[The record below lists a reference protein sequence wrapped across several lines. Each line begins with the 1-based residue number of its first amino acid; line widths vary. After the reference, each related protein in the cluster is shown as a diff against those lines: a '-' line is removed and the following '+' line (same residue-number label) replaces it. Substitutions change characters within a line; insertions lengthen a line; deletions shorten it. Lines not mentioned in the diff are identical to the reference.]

1 MSDTSNLCDKFRR
14 SFNRAIAAEICKPEI
29 FSNPQ
34 TDFSRNRN
42 LNLLPVISISYRA
55 DTRSISAS
63 LPQLHPSLSSAS
75 LSAISQARQKIKSSL
90 YIGVFNRMNQG
101 FRYLDTERFKSYR
114 LLAVD
119 GSELRVSPDGN
130 DLSTYGGSKKGGKR
144 HYFHANMLYD
154 VLNHTC
160 VDMVLQPGSEKNE
173 DSAFLDL
180 AERVEDPNVIYT
192 CDRGYEC
199 LMTFHRLDQSG
210 KHFVIRIKDESSATS
225 ILKHYPTPET
235 EEYDI
240 PFDVTLTSRNNKKV
254 KENWDTY
261 KYISSYPKHPEFS
274 NGVTELPLHGR
285 AVRFKVKCGE
295 KESFITLF
303 TNLSADSFSTDDL
316 KEIYRLRWQI
326 KISFRDLKR
335 ELGLEHIHGRKKEVV
350 IGEVYAKMTIYN
362 MNSRIR
368 NHVEKRKKTRLRLER
383 AVKRKTER
391 KIDFTFLM
399 AATRSFFWNEG
410 TYTGAGLIKLL
421 ERKTESVR
429 PDRPRR

>member
-1 MSDTSNLCDKFRR
+1 
-14 SFNRAIAAEICKPEI
+14 
-29 FSNPQ
+29 
-34 TDFSRNRN
+34 
-42 LNLLPVISISYRA
+42 
-55 DTRSISAS
+55 
-63 LPQLHPSLSSAS
+63 
-75 LSAISQARQKIKSSL
+75 
-90 YIGVFNRMNQG
+90 
-101 FRYLDTERFKSYR
+101 
-114 LLAVD
+114 
-119 GSELRVSPDGN
+119 
-130 DLSTYGGSKKGGKR
+130 
-144 HYFHANMLYD
+144 MLYD

-295 KESFITLF
+295 K
-303 TNLSADSFSTDDL
+303 
-316 KEIYRLRWQI
+316 
-326 KISFRDLKR
+326 
-335 ELGLEHIHGRKKEVV
+335 G
-350 IGEVYAKMTIYN
+350 
-362 MNSRIR
+362 
-368 NHVEKRKKTRLRLER
+368 
-383 AVKRKTER
+383 
-391 KIDFTFLM
+391 
-399 AATRSFFWNEG
+399 
-410 TYTGAGLIKLL
+410 
-421 ERKTESVR
+421 
-429 PDRPRR
+429 